1 MPNMWC
7 RFSSR
12 VTTKLT
18 ENQENSKNN
27 LKNDNSD
34 NQEKPNSDLKNKT
47 PDNQEK
53 PNSDLKN
60 KTPDHKSSEYVDMV
74 LSRKGAKVVDS
85 ETLIKETQKRV
96 WASLKQGYEYEETT
110 INESDKFLR
119 DLVSSR
125 VNMIVLFVD
134 LVGSTEITLSLP
146 EEKVAIIIR
155 SFAQEMSNVVRRHD
169 GYVLKF
175 VGDAVIGYFV
185 AEALPLLSA
194 ENAVSC
200 AKAMITII
208 ERGINPI
215 LTQYDYPELKI
226 KIGMD
231 FGKNIIVRYGSDRER
246 SHVDILGPSMNI
258 AAKIQHI
265 AYPNQILIGED
276 VYKRLHPNMQKQFN
290 QVVWTQTKWKY
301 HDRETG
307 KLYPVYA
314 YVG

>member
-1 MPNMWC
+1 MHNMWS

-12 VTTKLT
+12 ITTKLT

-27 LKNDNSD
+27 LKNENSD
-34 NQEKPNSDLKNKT
+34 DLDKSNSDLKT
-47 PDNQEK
+47 K
-53 PNSDLKN
+53 P
-60 KTPDHKSSEYVDMV
+60 PDHKSSDYVDMV

-96 WASLKQGYEYEETT
+96 WSSLKQGYEYEETT

-125 VNMIVLFVD
+125 VNMVVLFVD

-155 SFAQEMSNVVRRHD
+155 SFAQEMSNVIRRHD

-185 AEALPLLSA
+185 AEALPLLAS
-194 ENAVSC
+194 ENAISC
-200 AKAMITII
+200 AKAMIDVI

-215 LTQYDYPELKI
+215 LNQYDYPELKI

-231 FGKNIIVRYGSDRER
+231 FGKNIIVRYGSDKEK

-258 AAKIQHI
+258 ASKIQHI
-265 AYPNQILIGED
+265 AYSNQILIGED

-290 QVVWTQTKWKY
+290 QVVWTQTHWKY

>member
-1 MPNMWC
+1 MHNMWS

-12 VTTKLT
+12 ITTKLT

-27 LKNDNSD
+27 LKNENSD
-34 NQEKPNSDLKNKT
+34 DLDKSNSDLKT
-47 PDNQEK
+47 K
-53 PNSDLKN
+53 P
-60 KTPDHKSSEYVDMV
+60 PDHKSSDYVDMV

-96 WASLKQGYEYEETT
+96 WSSLKQGYEYEETT

-125 VNMIVLFVD
+125 VNMVVLFVD

-155 SFAQEMSNVVRRHD
+155 SFAQEMSNVIRRHD

-185 AEALPLLSA
+185 AEALPLLAS
-194 ENAVSC
+194 ENAISC
-200 AKAMITII
+200 AKAMLAVI

-215 LTQYDYPELKI
+215 LNQYDYPELKI

-231 FGKNIIVRYGSDRER
+231 FGKNIIVRYGSDKEK

-258 AAKIQHI
+258 ASKIQHI
-265 AYPNQILIGED
+265 AYSNQILIGED

-290 QVVWTQTKWKY
+290 QVVWTQTHWKY

>member
-1 MPNMWC
+1 MWC

-12 VTTKLT
+12 VTIKLT
-18 ENQENSKNN
+18 ESQENSKNN
-27 LKNDNSD
+27 LKNENSV
-34 NQEKPNSDLKNKT
+34 NQEKL
-47 PDNQEK
+47 
-53 PNSDLKN
+53 NSDLKN
-60 KTPDHKSSEYVDMV
+60 KTPDHKSSDYVDMV
-74 LSRKGAKVVDS
+74 LSRRGAKVVDS

-110 INESDKFLR
+110 IDESDRFLR

-125 VNMIVLFVD
+125 VNMIVLYAD

-155 SFAQEMSNVVRRHD
+155 SFAQEISNVIRRHD

-185 AEALPLLSA
+185 AEALPLLAA

-200 AKAMITII
+200 AKAILAVI
-208 ERGINPI
+208 ERGMNPI
-215 LTQYDYPELKI
+215 LNQYDYPELKI
-226 KIGMD
+226 KMGMD
-231 FGKNIIVRYGSDRER
+231 FGKNIIVRYGSDKEK

-258 AAKIQHI
+258 AAKIQHT

>member
-27 LKNDNSD
+27 ITQENSD
-34 NQEKPNSDLKNKT
+34 EREKSNSDLKT
-47 PDNQEK
+47 
-53 PNSDLKN
+53 
-60 KTPDHKSSEYVDMV
+60 KTPDHKSSDYVDMV
-74 LSRKGAKVVDS
+74 LSRRGAKVVDS

-96 WASLKQGYEYEETT
+96 WSSLKQGYEYEETT
-110 INESDKFLR
+110 IDESDRFLR

-125 VNMIVLFVD
+125 VNMIVLYVD

-155 SFAQEMSNVVRRHD
+155 SFAQEMSNVIRRHD

-185 AEALPLLSA
+185 AEALPLLAA

-200 AKAMITII
+200 AKAMISVI

-231 FGKNIIVRYGSDRER
+231 FGKNIIVRYGSDKEN

-276 VYKRLHPNMQKQFN
+276 VYKRLHLNMQKQFN

-307 KLYPVYA
+307 KLYPVHA
-314 YVG
+314 YV

>member
-1 MPNMWC
+1 M
-7 RFSSR
+7 SID
-12 VTTKLT
+12 
-18 ENQENSKNN
+18 ENSKNTSESKSN
-27 LKNDNSD
+27 LKNN
-34 NQEKPNSDLKNKT
+34 PL
-47 PDNQEK
+47 
-53 PNSDLKN
+53 
-60 KTPDHKSSEYVDMV
+60 DHKSSDYVDLV

-96 WASLKQGYEYEETT
+96 WASLKQGYEYEETK
-110 INESDKFLR
+110 INESEQFLR

-125 VNMIVLFVD
+125 VDMIVLYVD

-155 SFAQEMSNVVRRHD
+155 SFAQEMSAVIKQHD

-185 AEALPLLSA
+185 AEALPLLA
-194 ENAVSC
+194 ADNAVNC
-200 AKAMITII
+200 AKAMI
-208 ERGINPI
+208 EVVEKGMNPI
-215 LTQYDYPELKI
+215 LNQYDYPELKI
-226 KIGMD
+226 KIGLD
-231 FGKNIIVRYGSDRER
+231 FGKNIIVRYGSDKDN

-258 AAKIQHI
+258 ASKIQHT
-265 AYPNQILIGED
+265 ANPNQILIGED
-276 VYKRLHPNMQKQFN
+276 VYKRLHPDIQQQFN
-290 QVVWTQTKWKY
+290 QVVWTQTTWKY

>member
-1 MPNMWC
+1 
-7 RFSSR
+7 
-12 VTTKLT
+12 LT
-18 ENQENSKNN
+18 ENQENSDD
-27 LKNDNSD
+27 L
-34 NQEKPNSDLKNKT
+34 EKSNSDLKA
-47 PDNQEK
+47 K
-53 PNSDLKN
+53 P
-60 KTPDHKSSEYVDMV
+60 PDHKSSDYVDMV

-85 ETLIKETQKRV
+85 ETLIKETQKRI
-96 WASLKQGYEYEETT
+96 WSSLKQGYEYKETT

-125 VNMIVLFVD
+125 VNMIVLYVD

-155 SFAQEMSNVVRRHD
+155 SFAQEMSTVIKRHD
-169 GYVLKF
+169 GFVLKF

-185 AEALPLLSA
+185 AEALPLISA
-194 ENAVSC
+194 DNAVNC
-200 AKAMITII
+200 AQVMIEVI
-208 ERGINPI
+208 EKGMNPI
-215 LTQYDYPELKI
+215 LDQYDYPELKV

-231 FGKNIIVRYGSDRER
+231 FGKNLIVRYGSDREK

-258 AAKIQHI
+258 ASKIQQI

-276 VYKRLHPNMQKQFN
+276 VYKKLHPNMQKQFN
-290 QVVWTQTKWKY
+290 QVVWTKTHWKY

>member
-1 MPNMWC
+1 MRR

-27 LKNDNSD
+27 LKNENFD
-34 NQEKPNSDLKNKT
+34 NQEKPNSDLKK
-47 PDNQEK
+47 
-53 PNSDLKN
+53 
-60 KTPDHKSSEYVDMV
+60 KTPDHKSSDYVDKV
-74 LSRKGAKVVDS
+74 LSRRGAKVVDS

-110 INESDKFLR
+110 IDESDRFLR

-125 VNMIVLFVD
+125 VNMIILFVD

-155 SFAQEMSNVVRRHD
+155 SFAQEMSNVVIRHD
-169 GYVLKF
+169 GFVLKF

-185 AEALPLLSA
+185 AEALPLLAA
-194 ENAVSC
+194 ENAVNC
-200 AKAMITII
+200 AKAMLAVI
-208 ERGINPI
+208 ERGMNPI
-215 LTQYDYPELKI
+215 LNQYDYPELKI
-226 KIGMD
+226 KMGMD
-231 FGKNIIVRYGSDRER
+231 FGKNIIVRYGSDKEK

-258 AAKIQHI
+258 ASKIQHI